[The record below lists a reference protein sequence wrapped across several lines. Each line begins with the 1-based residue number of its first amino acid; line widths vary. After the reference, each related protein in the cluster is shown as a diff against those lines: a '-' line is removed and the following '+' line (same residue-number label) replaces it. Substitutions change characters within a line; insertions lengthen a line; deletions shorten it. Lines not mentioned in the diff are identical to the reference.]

1 MADNFS
7 SSRAWAME
15 ERTGLKDEVRE
26 HFELKKLRERVIR
39 LEFENNTLK
48 QENFRINSQ
57 LKGREEAQ
65 TEVMTTLHKNLDDN
79 YNRIEEQEKKIE
91 ELQEELKA
99 KEQAH
104 KDEMAKMEKLW
115 KSNKSE
121 LLDKNHA
128 LEVQLQNE
136 RDFKRAE
143 LESQLADLRQQLIDQ
158 REAHKAEES
167 AFERK
172 KAADFEALK
181 RDMSEMVDRTRE
193 KLKDKTRDQ
202 LKMTTKRTIME
213 NHQKATEL
221 NYQNKETLR
230 IMDENH
236 KLSEENTQLRRK
248 ITIHKDLENELALRT
263 HKYQKLIKKM
273 EAMKRTDLGSMDDSA
288 EVDAL
293 LTKTSKLSD
302 DTSGVEPQRE
312 RRGRSADARELAEEN
327 DRLKRQVDGVQAN
340 LQMVRHEFA
349 QYRRDHATLTQLQDQ
364 STRLIISALYELKNQ
379 RECEPFPPATY
390 DETADWQ
397 FVKMDTRQKEYF
409 FRILLERLNS
419 SMCASCFPLGPQQQ
433 PSTSSLPQIGKGGCG
448 HDHVHSSQ
456 QGQGAHFSQFLWS
469 VASQG
474 GKQAPVP
481 GSGGARELVEQ
492 AVQTETVPSDPCL
505 KEGIWN
511 PQSRS
516 RFSESPVTPSVV
528 NSGVR
533 PWGPRAISQKQR
545 SGAAPPHF
553 SVPLTAR

>member
-1 MADNFS
+1 
-7 SSRAWAME
+7 ME
-15 ERTGLKDEVRE
+15 ERSGLKDEVRE

-48 QENFRINSQ
+48 QENFRITSQ

-91 ELQEELKA
+91 ELQEKLKA
-99 KEQAH
+99 MEQSH

-115 KSNKSE
+115 KSSKAE
-121 LLDKNHA
+121 LVEKNHA
-128 LEVQLQNE
+128 LELQLQNE

-143 LESQLADLRQQLIDQ
+143 LEAQLADLRQQLVDQ
-158 REAHKAEES
+158 REAHRAEES

-181 RDMSEMVDRTRE
+181 NHMSEMVDRTRE

-230 IMDENH
+230 IIDENH
-236 KLSEENTQLRRK
+236 KLNEENTQLRRK

-273 EAMKRTDLGSMDDSA
+273 EAMKRADITSMEDSA
-288 EVDAL
+288 DVDSFLAR
-293 LTKTSKLSD
+293 KAAPAAEADAPPSASH
-302 DTSGVEPQRE
+302 RE
-312 RRGRSADARELAEEN
+312 RSEERAARTAQLFEEN
-327 DRLKRQVDGVQAN
+327 AGLRRQIEGVQAN

-379 RECEPFPPATY
+379 RECDPFPPATY
-390 DETADWQ
+390 DEDADWQ
-397 FVKMDTRQKEYF
+397 FVKMDARQKEYF

-419 SMCASCFPLGPQQQ
+419 SMCACCFPLGAQQQ
-433 PSTSSLPQIGKGGCG
+433 TSTSSLPQIGKAN
-448 HDHVHSSQ
+448 DHTQ
-456 QGQGAHFSQFLWS
+456 QGAHFSQFLWS
-469 VASQG
+469 VASG
-474 GKQAPVP
+474 GKQA
-481 GSGGARELVEQ
+481 SATGGARE
-492 AVQTETVPSDPCL
+492 AIDKGVQTETGSADPCL
-505 KEGIWN
+505 REGIWN
-511 PQSRS
+511 PASRS
-516 RFSESPVTPSVV
+516 RFNESPATPSMV
-528 NSGVR
+528 NSDLR
-533 PWGPRAISQKQR
+533 PWGARSASQKPR
-545 SGAAPPHF
+545 GAPHF
-553 SVPLTAR
+553 APGAPLTAR